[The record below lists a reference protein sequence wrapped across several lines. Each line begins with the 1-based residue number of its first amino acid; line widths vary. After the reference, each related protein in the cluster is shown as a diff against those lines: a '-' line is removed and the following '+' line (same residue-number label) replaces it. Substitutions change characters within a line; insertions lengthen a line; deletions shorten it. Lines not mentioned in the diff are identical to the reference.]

1 MCQITKP
8 SVQDWIDYEGTNIT
22 EEKAVKDTN
31 MQLNDAL
38 IESCTH
44 LDLFKGLIGE
54 PNMLAF
60 VTRLLC
66 EATSG

>member
-44 LDLFKGLIGE
+44 LDLFKQPQGDEQG
-54 PNMLAF
+54 
-60 VTRLLC
+60 
-66 EATSG
+66 